1 MKGKKTL
8 RVLVFAI
15 RLVVVFLL
23 STLSYLALDL
33 MIWGSYIDYGSDL
46 EGAVAF
52 LLVIITRAV
61 MAEGSI
67 SMIMGVKSFDSFEF
81 RFKNLGVAAL
91 LFGPPLF
98 TLLFLLRVT
107 PSFYMFLDQS
117 KLPEYP
123 YSLLWMTI
131 YGALLYEFPRLIL
144 FYVIEKKLLMN
155 QFSSLKISEINDDER
170 DVLKSRKKDSSKL
183 ELSSTIRFLVVLFL
197 SILTLHFLD
206 VYIWAF
212 LKRTFDLEG
221 IGIFALV
228 VLVRAIFADWLIS
241 GIVWGWNP
249 KNIEFRVRS
258 LALAGITFGVPLV
271 RLFNILERYVYL
283 YVSRSFSILGLHPL
297 SVIFVWVGSAL
308 LYEFPRLMLFLGIKK
323 KILIRIDSYSHR
335 ISGIMAGESAE
346 GVRYRRVT

>member
-1 MKGKKTL
+1 
-8 RVLVFAI
+8 
-15 RLVVVFLL
+15 
-23 STLSYLALDL
+23 
-33 MIWGSYIDYGSDL
+33 
-46 EGAVAF
+46 
-52 LLVIITRAV
+52 
-61 MAEGSI
+61 
-67 SMIMGVKSFDSFEF
+67 
-81 RFKNLGVAAL
+81 
-91 LFGPPLF
+91 
-98 TLLFLLRVT
+98 
-107 PSFYMFLDQS
+107 MFLDQS

-123 YSLLWMTI
+123 YSLLWMAI
-131 YGALLYEFPRLIL
+131 YGALLYELPRLIL

-155 QFSSLKISEINDDER
+155 QFSSSQKISEINDDER

-183 ELSSTIRFLVVLFL
+183 GLSSTIRFLVVLFL

-241 GIVWGWNP
+241 GIMWGWNP
-249 KNIEFRVRS
+249 KSFEFRVRS

-271 RLFNILERYVYL
+271 RLFILLDRNVYF

-323 KILIRIDSYSHR
+323 KLLICKDSYSHR
-335 ISGIMAGESAE
+335 INEMTAGESAE
-346 GVRYRRVT
+346 EVR